1 MKITLFFLNQTSYLI
16 GALMLQIF
24 IVTFKGIFRD
34 RVFRGIAICAIF
46 FLLIPSV
53 SALSMRQVVEL
64 SITLTLSLLSVMML
78 LLSVFLGGTSLW
90 KDMERRYTYG
100 VLGLPISR
108 TNYLL
113 GKFFGTAAFMLLTS
127 LILGVVGAAVV
138 KYVSLLYPPL
148 RPVVWQNI
156 LLAIYFIML
165 KYTLLVAM
173 AFLLSTVSTSFFLP
187 IFGTLSVFF
196 VGSATQQVYDFLHS
210 PSAQNYPLLLKNA
223 VTGLYYVLPNL
234 SAFDLS
240 ANAAYGVSLSA
251 SGVALTVIYF
261 IAYTAII
268 LTVSAI
274 VFARREMK

>member
-1 MKITLFFLNQTSYLI
+1 
-16 GALMLQIF
+16 MLQII

-78 LLSVFLGGTSLW
+78 LLSVFLGGSSLW
-90 KDMERRYTYG
+90 KDMERRYTYS
-100 VLGLPISR
+100 VLGLPVSR
-108 TNYLL
+108 TEFLL
-113 GKFFGTAAFMLLTS
+113 GKFFGIAAFMLVTS
-127 LILGVVGAAVV
+127 IILGVVGTAVI
-138 KYVSLLYPPL
+138 KYISILYPPL
-148 RPVVWQNI
+148 RPVIWPNVLFSI
-156 LLAIYFIML
+156 LFIVL
-165 KYTLLVAM
+165 KYILLVAF
-173 AFLLSTVSTSFFLP
+173 AFLLSTVSSSFFLP
-187 IFGTLSVFF
+187 IFGTLSIFF
-196 VGSATQQVYDFLHS
+196 VGSAAQQVYDFLNS
-210 PSAQNYPLLLKNA
+210 PSAQNYSPFIKKA

-251 SGVALTVIYF
+251 SGVALTIIYF
-261 IAYTAII
+261 IVYTAII
-268 LTVSAI
+268 LTVSAM

>member
-1 MKITLFFLNQTSYLI
+1 
-16 GALMLQIF
+16 MLQIF

-34 RVFRGIAICAIF
+34 RVFRGIAICAVF

-108 TNYLL
+108 ANYLL

-127 LILGVVGAAVV
+127 LMLGIVGVAVV
-138 KYVSLLYPPL
+138 KYVSVLYPPL

-156 LLAIYFIML
+156 LLAMCFIML
-165 KYTLLVAM
+165 KYILLVAL

-196 VGSATQQVYDFLHS
+196 VGSAAQQVYDFLHS
-210 PSAQNYPLLLKNA
+210 PSAQNYPPLLKKA

-240 ANAAYGVSLSA
+240 VNAAYGVSLSV
-251 SGVALTVIYF
+251 SGIALTIIYF
-261 IAYTAII
+261 IAYIAII
-268 LTVSAI
+268 LTISAI

>member
-1 MKITLFFLNQTSYLI
+1 
-16 GALMLQIF
+16 MLQIF

-34 RVFRGIAICAIF
+34 RVFQGIAICAVF
-46 FLLIPSV
+46 FLLIPSL
-53 SALSMRQVVEL
+53 SALSMRRVVEL
-64 SITLTLSLLSVMML
+64 SITLTLSLFSVMML

-108 TNYLL
+108 TDYLL
-113 GKFFGTAAFMLLTS
+113 GKFFGIAAFMLLTS

-138 KYVSLLYPPL
+138 KYVSVLYPPL

-156 LLAIYFIML
+156 SLAICFIML
-165 KYTLLVAM
+165 KYILLVAF

-196 VGSATQQVYDFLHS
+196 VGSAAQQVYDFLNS
-210 PSAQNYPLLLKNA
+210 PSAQNYSPFIKKA

-234 SAFDLS
+234 NAFDLS
-240 ANAAYGVSLSA
+240 ANAAYGVSLSV
-251 SGVALTVIYF
+251 SGVALPIVYF
-261 IAYTAII
+261 IVYTAVI
-268 LTVSAI
+268 LTLSAI